1 MEGVAG
7 YPGEGPVILPSTP
20 SLRQF
25 QQSTDPV
32 LKQAEQSADENGRF
46 LFCFGVFGGGG

>member
-25 QQSTDPV
+25 QQSTDP
-32 LKQAEQSADENGRF
+32 AEQSADENGRF